1 MNLNKGWKR
10 WKLNK
15 VCQTQSL
22 QSFGWRS
29 GSGGGGGA
37 GSLVGKSYNFS
48 ISETNTLNWS
58 LTNSRV
64 LIPVSPQGAG
74 LIPFSQRPTQ
84 ISFCRA
90 KIWEVLLFRISRGL
104 PFPRYTRKAR
114 YKQLVLFLRQTI
126 HSTLGRLPLHK
137 TILQQLLL
145 TS

>member
-1 MNLNKGWKR
+1 MSN
-10 WKLNK
+10 
-15 VCQTQSL
+15 QSL

-74 LIPFSQRPTQ
+74 FIPFPAANTNILLSANNWQ
-84 ISFCRA
+84 I
-90 KIWEVLLFRISRGL
+90 IPFRISKGL
-104 PFPRYTRKAR
+104 PSLRYTRKAQ
-114 YKQLVLFLRQTI
+114 YKQLGLFLPRTI
-126 HSTLGRLPLHK
+126 HLTLVRLLLHK

-145 TS
+145 TLSIQTCLL